1 MNKKIKQMAIQAGFN
16 LTAADLDQ
24 NGHIL
29 SNSLSRFSNLI
40 IQECLEIL
48 RTNGYD
54 DAASSLELNL
64 MD

>member
-1 MNKKIKQMAIQAGFN
+1 MNKKLKQMATQAGFD
-16 LTAADLDQ
+16 LVAAESAY

-29 SNSLSRFSNLI
+29 PNSLSRFSNLI
-40 IQECLEIL
+40 IQDCLEIL

-54 DAASSLELNL
+54 DAATTLEIKM